1 MERSLRGYNLAEI
14 VLAVGLAVVVTLALL
29 GVGLSATRS
38 NRKATDSVAGQLV
51 ADTVLENTLHAAAKD
66 NADPLW
72 ASDSGTTPLA
82 TGTVQVGATAFE
94 YRVFARNVPVS
105 PDPGLPP
112 PPGAP
117 LLLKKVDVEVSW
129 WNSDQA
135 ARQGYGNLKA
145 YATRTI
151 QVP

>member
-1 MERSLRGYNLAEI
+1 MERSLKGYNLAEVI
-14 VLAVGLAVVVTLALL
+14 LAVGLAVVVVLALL

-51 ADTVLENTLHAAAKD
+51 ADMVLENALHAAAKD
-66 NADPLW
+66 AADPLW
-72 ASDSGTTPLA
+72 AADSGTAPVT
-82 TGTVQVGATAFE
+82 TGSVQVGSTTFD
-94 YRVFARNVPVS
+94 YRTFARNVPVGADAGS
-105 PDPGLPP
+105 SP

-117 LLLKKVDVEVSW
+117 TLMKKVDVEVSW

-135 ARQGYGNLKA
+135 ARAGYGNLKA

>member
-14 VLAVGLAVVVTLALL
+14 ILAVGLAVVVVLALL

-51 ADTVLENTLHAAAKD
+51 ADMVLENALHAAAKD
-66 NADPLW
+66 SADPLW
-72 ASDSGTTPLA
+72 AANSGTAPLA
-82 TGTVQVGATAFE
+82 TGTVQVGATAFD
-94 YRVFARNVPVS
+94 YRTFARNVPVS
-105 PDPGLPP
+105 ADAGSSP

-117 LLLKKVDVEVSW
+117 LLMKKVDVEVSW
-129 WNSDQA
+129 WNGDQA
-135 ARQGYGNLKA
+135 PREGYGNLKA